1 MREQDLVQ
9 AYLAADLFVFASRIE
24 YSPLVLFEAA
34 AAGTPFLTVPVGNAD
49 EIVRW
54 TGGGVLCEATKDDRG
69 YTRVDPGTLADA
81 MARCMKDRERLR
93 RLGATARERWRNYFT
108 WKIVAGYYEDILAGR
123 TPNVRITEIETMP
136 DERQG
141 LECSMKHAVILA
153 GGRGTRLRPY
163 TLTLPKPLVPLV
175 DTPIVEIVIRKLAN
189 AGYESATLAIN
200 HMGEL
205 IQAYFGGG
213 ERWGLELRYSLENEP
228 LGTIAPLRLIG
239 DLPDNFLVIN
249 ADVLSDLDLSRFLAD
264 HVASGA
270 IFTIGA
276 TSRDQVLD
284 YGVLGVEGERLV
296 SFREKPK
303 LSQLVSMG
311 IYAVN
316 GVCSTIF
323 RALALLGSIN

>member
-1 MREQDLVQ
+1 M
-9 AYLAADLFVFASRIE
+9 
-24 YSPLVLFEAA
+24 
-34 AAGTPFLTVPVGNAD
+34 T
-49 EIVRW
+49 
-54 TGGGVLCEATKDDRG
+54 
-69 YTRVDPGTLADA
+69 
-81 MARCMKDRERLR
+81 
-93 RLGATARERWRNYFT
+93 
-108 WKIVAGYYEDILAGR
+108 
-123 TPNVRITEIETMP
+123 
-136 DERQG
+136 
-141 LECSMKHAVILA
+141 HAVILA

-189 AGYESATLAIN
+189 AGYDSATLAIN

-205 IQAYFGGG
+205 IEAYFGTG
-213 ERWGLELRYSLENEP
+213 ERWGLRLRYSLEDEP

-264 HVASGA
+264 HVSSDA

-276 TSRDQVLD
+276 TSRDQILD
-284 YGVLGVEGERLV
+284 YGVLGVENGRLV

-316 GVCSTIF
+316 RRVLRYIPPIGPFGFDQLMLKLIERGEPVSVRRHDGYWLDIGRPDDYERATIEF
-323 RALALLGSIN
+323 EKDRNRFL

>member
-1 MREQDLVQ
+1 
-9 AYLAADLFVFASRIE
+9 
-24 YSPLVLFEAA
+24 
-34 AAGTPFLTVPVGNAD
+34 
-49 EIVRW
+49 
-54 TGGGVLCEATKDDRG
+54 
-69 YTRVDPGTLADA
+69 
-81 MARCMKDRERLR
+81 
-93 RLGATARERWRNYFT
+93 
-108 WKIVAGYYEDILAGR
+108 
-123 TPNVRITEIETMP
+123 
-136 DERQG
+136 
-141 LECSMKHAVILA
+141 MKHAVILA

-189 AGYESATLAIN
+189 AGYQSATLAIN

-228 LGTIAPLRLIG
+228 LGTIAPLRLIDG
-239 DLPDNFLVIN
+239 LPDNFLVIN
-249 ADVLSDLDLSRFLAD
+249 ADVLCDLDLSRFLAD
-264 HVASGA
+264 HVTSGA

-316 GVCSTIF
+316 RRVLDYIP
-323 RALALLGSIN
+323 RAGPFGFDQLMLKLIETGESVDVKRHDGYWLDIGRPDDYERATVEFEKDRKRFL

>member
-1 MREQDLVQ
+1 
-9 AYLAADLFVFASRIE
+9 
-24 YSPLVLFEAA
+24 
-34 AAGTPFLTVPVGNAD
+34 
-49 EIVRW
+49 
-54 TGGGVLCEATKDDRG
+54 
-69 YTRVDPGTLADA
+69 
-81 MARCMKDRERLR
+81 
-93 RLGATARERWRNYFT
+93 
-108 WKIVAGYYEDILAGR
+108 
-123 TPNVRITEIETMP
+123 
-136 DERQG
+136 
-141 LECSMKHAVILA
+141 MKHAVILA

-175 DTPIVEIVIRKLAN
+175 DTPIVEIVIRKLVN

-213 ERWGLELRYSLENEP
+213 DRWGLELRYSLENEP

-276 TSRDQVLD
+276 TNRDQVLD

-316 GVCSTIF
+316 RRVLDYIPRTGPFGFDQLMLKLIETGESVDVKRHDGYWLDVGRPDDYE
-323 RALALLGSIN
+323 RATVEFEKDRKRFL